1 MKLNLDSLK
10 SEITTYLKDHGFV
23 TFHAFSR
30 SLDGMPEVDWD
41 TRRYPD
47 FKEFLNVAKQLDAR
61 LIVFHH
67 REFASDIID
76 RAIDDLGA
84 SGFDYEDQRVYEQRL
99 RELSVYEGFTCLI
112 ELSFDYEDTL
122 YLFELRTEWF
132 TELTQILD
140 QLTLSD
146 DDSDDG
152 PEADPLGGYYSK
164 N

>member
-10 SEITTYLKDHGFV
+10 SDILSYLKDNGFI

-47 FKEFLNVAKQLDAR
+47 FKEFLSVAKELDTR

-76 RAIDDLGA
+76 RAIDDLGS

-140 QLTLSD
+140 QLTISD

-152 PEADPLGGYYSK
+152 PETDPLGGYYSK

>member
-10 SEITTYLKDHGFV
+10 TEIQTYLKDNGFV

-41 TRRYPD
+41 TKRYPD

-61 LIVFHH
+61 MIVFHH
-67 REFASDIID
+67 REFSSDIVE
-76 RAIDDLGA
+76 RAIEDLDS
-84 SGFDYEDQRVYEQRL
+84 SGFDYEDQRAYEQRL

-112 ELSFDYEDTL
+112 ELSFDYQDTL
-122 YLFELRTEWF
+122 YLFELRTERF
-132 TELTQILD
+132 TELTEILD
-140 QLTLSD
+140 QLTISD
-146 DDSDDG
+146 DDGDSG
-152 PEADPLGGYYSK
+152 PETDPLGGYYSK

>member
-10 SEITTYLKDHGFV
+10 SEIQTYLKDNGFV
-23 TFHAFSR
+23 TYHAFSR
-30 SLDGMPEVDWD
+30 SLDGMPEVEWD

-47 FKEFLNVAKQLDAR
+47 FKEFLHVAKRLEAR

-67 REFASDIID
+67 REFSSEIIE
-76 RAIDDLGA
+76 RAIDDLPAAGL
-84 SGFDYEDQRVYEQRL
+84 DYDDQRVYEQRL

-112 ELSFDYEDTL
+112 ELSFDYQDTL
-122 YLFELRTEWF
+122 YLFELRTDWF

-146 DDSDDG
+146 DDEDG
-152 PEADPLGGYYSK
+152 GPDADPLGGYYSK

>member
-10 SEITTYLKDHGFV
+10 SDILSYLKDNRFI

-30 SLDGMPEVDWD
+30 SLHGMPEVDWD

-47 FKEFLNVAKQLDAR
+47 FKEFLSVAKELDTR

-76 RAIDDLGA
+76 RAIDDLGS

-140 QLTLSD
+140 QLTISD

-152 PEADPLGGYYSK
+152 PETDPLGGYYSK

>member
-10 SEITTYLKDHGFV
+10 SEIESYLKDNGFV
-23 TFHAFSR
+23 VFHAFSR
-30 SLDGMPEVDWD
+30 SLDDMPEVDWD

-47 FKEFLNVAKQLDAR
+47 YKDFLKVATSVDTR

-67 REFASDIID
+67 REFTADIIE
-76 RAIDDLGA
+76 RAIDDLPGA
-84 SGFDYEDQRVYEQRL
+84 GFDYDDQRMYEQRL

-112 ELSFDYEDTL
+112 ELSFDYKETL

-132 TELTQILD
+132 SELTHILD
-140 QLTLSD
+140 QLTISD
-146 DDSDDG
+146 DDAEGG
-152 PEADPLGGYYSK
+152 PDTDPLGGYYSK

>member
-10 SEITTYLKDHGFV
+10 SEIQTYLKDNGFV
-23 TFHAFSR
+23 TYHAFSR
-30 SLDGMPEVDWD
+30 SLDGMPEVEWD

-47 FKEFLNVAKQLDAR
+47 FHEFLHVAKRLEAR

-67 REFASDIID
+67 REFSSEIIE
-76 RAIDDLGA
+76 RAIDDLPGA
-84 SGFDYEDQRVYEQRL
+84 GLDYDDQRVYEQRL

-112 ELSFDYEDTL
+112 ELSFDYQDTL

-140 QLTLSD
+140 QLTISD
-146 DDSDDG
+146 DDEDG
-152 PEADPLGGYYSK
+152 GPDADPLGGYYSK